1 MKIIKLFS
9 IISLFL
15 LVFSANFSNAYANE
29 EQKSSLLEN
38 QKEKLKS
45 KNIEVTQMT
54 KKEIS
59 FLEQLQNKNEDM
71 QKFEKQMKKEGFK
84 KIKLEDK
91 NSKLK
96 YLATEANDKN
106 AYGYIANNAYKN
118 EKTKEIV
125 VSETIYDNYNKKITK
140 FIAEKRSMT
149 ENKEGKILINKNY
162 VEYKAEKVDKN
173 RPVTYAGFKWNGK
186 AFACSMAGLYACAH
200 YCGVWAIVNP
210 IAGGVCEA
218 VCGTAFAAG
227 CSVG

>member
-1 MKIIKLFS
+1 MKIIKLVS

-15 LVFSANFSNAYANE
+15 LVFSTNFSNAYANE

-45 KNIEVTQMT
+45 KNIEVSQMT

-71 QKFEKQMKKEGFK
+71 QKFEKQMKKEEFK

-162 VEYKAEKVDKN
+162 VEHKAEKVDKN
-173 RPVTYAGFKWNGK
+173 KPVAYAGFKWNGK

>member
-45 KNIEVTQMT
+45 KNIEVSQMT

-173 RPVTYAGFKWNGK
+173 RPV
-186 AFACSMAGLYACAH
+186 
-200 YCGVWAIVNP
+200 
-210 IAGGVCEA
+210 
-218 VCGTAFAAG
+218 
-227 CSVG
+227 

>member
-1 MKIIKLFS
+1 
-9 IISLFL
+9 

-29 EQKSSLLEN
+29 EQKRSLLEN

-45 KNIEVTQMT
+45 KNIEVSQMT

-125 VSETIYDNYNKKITK
+125 VS
-140 FIAEKRSMT
+140 
-149 ENKEGKILINKNY
+149 
-162 VEYKAEKVDKN
+162 
-173 RPVTYAGFKWNGK
+173 
-186 AFACSMAGLYACAH
+186 
-200 YCGVWAIVNP
+200 
-210 IAGGVCEA
+210 
-218 VCGTAFAAG
+218 
-227 CSVG
+227 

>member
-1 MKIIKLFS
+1 
-9 IISLFL
+9 
-15 LVFSANFSNAYANE
+15 
-29 EQKSSLLEN
+29 
-38 QKEKLKS
+38 
-45 KNIEVTQMT
+45 MT

-173 RPVTYAGFKWNGK
+173 RPVTYAGFKWIFNFLMIRRPPRSTPSNSSAASDVYK
-186 AFACSMAGLYACAH
+186 RQHMQDS
-200 YCGVWAIVNP
+200 N
-210 IAGGVCEA
+210 
-218 VCGTAFAAG
+218 GTAKHSLVVWLDFMHVLTTVEYG
-227 CSVG
+227 QS